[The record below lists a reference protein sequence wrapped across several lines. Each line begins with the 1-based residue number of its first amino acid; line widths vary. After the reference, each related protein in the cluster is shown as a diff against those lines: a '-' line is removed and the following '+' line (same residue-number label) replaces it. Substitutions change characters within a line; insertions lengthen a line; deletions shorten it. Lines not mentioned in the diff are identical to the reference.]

1 MWLNFYEHILRTSQ
15 KRYCFNNRLKRA
27 GFLPQE
33 APTVES
39 LANRADD
46 ALFKAIISEP
56 KHVLRRMCHERQ
68 ESRYNLRLRPHPFA
82 LPAKDSKNF
91 LPRQMFKNIY

>member
-1 MWLNFYEHILRTSQ
+1 MARLMYASPAWWGSLSGGDRDRLERFTHRLR
-15 KRYCFNNRLKRA
+15 RA

-46 ALFKAIISEP
+46 ALFKAIISDP
-56 KHVLRRMCHERQ
+56 KHVLRRMCHDATGEPIQ
-68 ESRYNLRLRPHPFA
+68 SATQAPPLC
-82 LPAKDSKNF
+82 PAS
-91 LPRQMFKNIY
+91 QG